1 MTIKIGG
8 KSYVMPKENG
18 TSAPTGKEIVEIEN
32 YFSGLDGLTLL
43 GTLSVEEGKER
54 IGYTKVKAL
63 YALAWICMVRAG
75 EVVSIGD
82 VLETYGIDE
91 IMAEDS
97 LPKVPALE
105 EKAEP
110 SA

>member
-1 MTIKIGG
+1 MIKIGD

-18 TSAPTGKEIVEIEN
+18 TSAPTGKEIIEIEN

-54 IGYTKVKAL
+54 PGYTKVKAL
-63 YALAWICMVRAG
+63 YALAWICMIRAG
-75 EVVSIGD
+75 EIVSLGD
-82 VLETYGIDE
+82 VLETYGIDQ
-91 IMAEDS
+91 ISAEDS
-97 LPKVPALE
+97 LPKAPALE

-110 SA
+110 NA